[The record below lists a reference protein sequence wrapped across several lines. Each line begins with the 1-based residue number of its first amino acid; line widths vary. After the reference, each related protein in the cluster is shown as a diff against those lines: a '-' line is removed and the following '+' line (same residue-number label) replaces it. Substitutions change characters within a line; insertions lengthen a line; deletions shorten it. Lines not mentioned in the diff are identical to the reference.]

1 VIGVFEIEWVESLD
15 SNDMATDVKTS
26 IPPISNPRDP
36 KVMPLIVTVN
46 DEFPI
51 VAPDVVMTKDEV
63 EAVAPQFKTNPSTLV
78 EPGKTKGTIS
88 DAKNPGGYVIVIVPP
103 TGTGDAGVK
112 PSVTGTHDKRAILSC
127 AATEKDTDA
136 ADKEMDPDATG
147 LDATVSEDVFTM
159 IPKAPG
165 VADPMVKPLI
175 VTKNAVFS
183 IVAPDVVNTMEVVE
197 VALHV
202 AVSSAT
208 LVAPGA
214 TVGVT
219 PGTKKPE
226 GYVSVMVPPP
236 GMERNG
242 VKPKVIVARET
253 PAIRFNDGMMNSTE
267 LTWFLYIGPL

>member
-1 VIGVFEIEWVESLD
+1 
-15 SNDMATDVKTS
+15 
-26 IPPISNPRDP
+26 
-36 KVMPLIVTVN
+36 MPLIVTVN

-226 GYVSVMVPPP
+226 GYVSVMVPPSWTVVD
-236 GMERNG
+236 G
-242 VKPKVIVARET
+242 VNPKMTPTHCFKATRSNDSILKET
-253 PAIRFNDGMMNSTE
+253 PSTCG
-267 LTWFLYIGPL
+267 T